1 MGLSEQISTGVTH
14 NREYFF
20 LSFSSS
26 RRRRRFVLR
35 RRPFH
40 EQKLFSQ
47 LEVEWAKKF
56 ACAVEW
62 AGSNNGRWPSRGQ
75 KRLRERAEKICVSF
89 CVRCQDFLLCCLR
102 PSWVTAT
109 RARADKRRGEG
120 AANYCLWFIFGGLED
135 KRLFC
140 LNDFLCCSL
149 RPSLEVVVSRQL
161 HFHQK
166 TAAAADV

>member
-1 MGLSEQISTGVTH
+1 MTH

-75 KRLRERAEKICVSF
+75 KRLRERAEKILFSF

-120 AANYCLWFIFGGLED
+120 AANYCLWFIVGS
-135 KRLFC
+135 KTK
-140 LNDFLCCSL
+140 DFFALTTSSAAPSAPLWRSSFRDSYTSTKKL
-149 RPSLEVVVSRQL
+149 RRRRMCEVI
-161 HFHQK
+161 HG
-166 TAAAADV
+166 